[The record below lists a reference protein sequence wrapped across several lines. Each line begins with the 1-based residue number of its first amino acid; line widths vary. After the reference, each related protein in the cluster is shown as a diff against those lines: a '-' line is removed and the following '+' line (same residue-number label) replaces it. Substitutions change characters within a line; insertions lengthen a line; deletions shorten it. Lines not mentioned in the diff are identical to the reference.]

1 MEDCMT
7 PNTDNTEVNLC
18 KGCGTMKHLDDKGLC
33 GRCNTDNQ
41 QLRDKVADIANFT
54 KIGKKRIKYV
64 SYYDDE
70 LSTTEVD
77 ETDTVN
83 QLEALIVEQNL
94 LAFESGVKNYVW
106 ATTPAKEADKHIEM
120 FFSLWKRNEG
130 RAKMAQTEAALN
142 KLDKAD
148 KNREA

>member
-1 MEDCMT
+1 MT

-83 QLEALIVEQNL
+83 QLEALIAEQNR
-94 LAFESGVKNYVW
+94 LAKV
-106 ATTPAKEADKHIEM
+106 
-120 FFSLWKRNEG
+120 EG
-130 RAKMAQTEAALN
+130 RISGLKTAHKYKGNQFEVGEKIIKEINRLAAL
-142 KLDKAD
+142 KAD

>member
-1 MEDCMT
+1 MG
-7 PNTDNTEVNLC
+7 NTDNTEVNLC

-83 QLEALIVEQNL
+83 QLEALIVEQNR
-94 LAFESGVKNYVW
+94 LARIDELVSFAGQHLGDPNPKGGHWCRDINGVQFKACVRCR
-106 ATTPAKEADKHIEM
+106 ATDRI
-120 FFSLWKRNEG
+120 
-130 RAKMAQTEAALN
+130 AALN